1 MQYSQSDINNMRQD
15 ALRRTREMHRQS
27 RNSNVQAA
35 IPIEVK
41 ESEPENKPIVEE
53 IKHEQYKK
61 AIDTPKQNQKGNN
74 FIGNILS
81 DILGSEGGKLDSDK
95 IIIIA
100 LIFILAK
107 EGADLKLLLALGYI
121 LM

>member
-41 ESEPENKPIVEE
+41 ESEPEKEMPFDE
-53 IKHEQYKK
+53 IKSGQLNKT
-61 AIDTPKQNQKGNN
+61 IDTPKQNQKGGN

>member
-1 MQYSQSDINNMRQD
+1 MPYSQSDINNMRQD

-41 ESEPENKPIVEE
+41 ESEPEKETVAEE
-53 IKHEQYKK
+53 IKQEQFKK
-61 AIDTPKQNQKGNN
+61 AIDTPKQNKKGGN